1 MTVQTRITLKSLDYS
16 VAHSQETSCFEAK
29 LCFDGVVIADASND
43 GMGGETNFFSTAKT
57 HAQLLEAKQYAASLP
72 PVESGAVTDDGE
84 KMFLDMDLE
93 LLVFEL
99 VEEMHFEKKVRSKF
113 KRDMKNN
120 VVFLKGGQAFVVTVK
135 GLNSIVDKKNVY
147 ENIRKKNGDDIVI
160 LAELPEEK
168 AYKMYFDAVRQSA

>member
-1 MTVQTRITLKSLDYS
+1 
-16 VAHSQETSCFEAK
+16 
-29 LCFDGVVIADASND
+29 
-43 GMGGETNFFSTAKT
+43 
-57 HAQLLEAKQYAASLP
+57 
-72 PVESGAVTDDGE
+72 
-84 KMFLDMDLE
+84 MDLE

-120 VVFLKGGQAFVVTVK
+120 VLFLKDGHAYVVKVK
-135 GLNSIVDKKNVY
+135 GLNSIADKSNLYK
-147 ENIRKKNGDDIVI
+147 NIRKKNGDDIVL